1 MPTFTD
7 KKPLLMKKIFTLSL
21 AFFLFQFVQAQESE
35 TKAKSP
41 IGGRPNIPNDLNIEF
56 GFNLLTNRPADI
68 ETNFIGSR
76 TFNVSYQFPINILGD
91 KSGFTLNPGFGIG
104 TDKYQFAN
112 DQNLFINPTLGA
124 ESSRLLGVTEVYG
137 KTISINKNN
146 LAVNYLEIPLEL
158 RYHINKNNYS
168 KSFRFSIGG
177 KVGYLYNA
185 HTKISYESDA
195 MGTRKIK
202 DSQNFGLEKIRY
214 AVSIKAGSPGFYVWG
229 NFYLNDV
236 WQAGRGPFATE
247 ASQINF
253 GLAVSVF

>member
-1 MPTFTD
+1 
-7 KKPLLMKKIFTLSL
+7 MKKIFILSL
-21 AFFLFQFVQAQESE
+21 AFFLCQIVQAQESE
-35 TKAKSP
+35 IKRKTP
-41 IGGRPNIPNDLNIEF
+41 MGGRPNIPNDLNIEF

-76 TFNVSYQFPINILGD
+76 TFNVSYQFPINILGE

-104 TDKYQFAN
+104 TDKYQFGN
-112 DQNLFINPTLGA
+112 DQNIFINPALGP
-124 ESSRLLGVTEVYG
+124 ESSRLLDVAAVYG
-137 KTISINKNN
+137 NKISLNKNN
-146 LAVNYLEIPLEL
+146 LAVNFFEIPLDM
-158 RYHINKNNYS
+158 RYHVKKNNYS
-168 KSFRFSIGG
+168 KSFWFSVGG

-185 HTKISYESDA
+185 HTKISYESEA
-195 MGTRKIK
+195 IGTRKIK
-202 DSQNFGLEKIRY
+202 DSQNFGLEKLRY

-236 WQAGRGPFATE
+236 WQAGRGPFSTE